1 MTRVVTRRLAL
12 PALSSSLSETF
23 LRRRTAS
30 SSLLVGNQGPLRNI
44 ITMAQPLASPSS
56 SYFLSSV
63 ARNNFLSEIDVINKY
78 SSNNDNKLSY
88 HSRAH
93 PQPTPVV
100 SIPIALHDLLND
112 AKRRNRRR
120 MRKWKQHQQKILKSQ
135 NQSPQPKK
143 GRTQGETT
151 TQTTATTKTTA
162 TEEKNDNS
170 TETATTTGTIASAAD
185 NSSSS
190 SSTKKIS
197 PTINLLD
204 ETIELVLNLN
214 LDPRKPGQA
223 LRGSLELP
231 HGTGKK
237 QQAIIVFTNQPA
249 LKQAAL
255 EAGAAY
261 AGGVDDSDT
270 LLDDLVQGKIPLTNI
285 QRAVA
290 TSKDVLPML
299 TKTPGLARLLG
310 PRGLMPNP
318 KDGTVMDQSTVSPQ
332 DVKEMV
338 ESQMA
343 GKEVMYKTEKEGIL
357 HIPVG
362 KASFG
367 MDKLLDNIGVLLKE
381 VFRIKPEQY
390 GKGKKKPSS
399 GKGTRY
405 LLKASVSS
413 TQGKGVALD
422 LRTLDPTSPFFLTYT
437 VEETRARTT
446 VRKDADESKEDQE
459 QQQVA

>member
-1 MTRVVTRRLAL
+1 M
-12 PALSSSLSETF
+12 
-23 LRRRTAS
+23 
-30 SSLLVGNQGPLRNI
+30 LLQ
-44 ITMAQPLASPSS
+44 
-56 SYFLSSV
+56 
-63 ARNNFLSEIDVINKY
+63 
-78 SSNNDNKLSY
+78 LSY

-93 PQPTPVV
+93 PRPTPLV
-100 SIPIALHDLLND
+100 SIAVALNDLLND

-120 MRKWKQHQQKILKSQ
+120 VRKWKQHQKKLLKTQ
-135 NQSPQPKK
+135 NQSQQQPEQ
-143 GRTQGETT
+143 GRTQAVTSPVAESTV
-151 TQTTATTKTTA
+151 A
-162 TEEKNDNS
+162 EKYDNS
-170 TETATTTGTIASAAD
+170 TETATTATGTTDSAAT
-185 NSSSS
+185 SSTTSTKS
-190 SSTKKIS
+190 SSTTS
-197 PTINLLD
+197 PKINLLD

-249 LKQAAL
+249 LKEAAL
-255 EAGAAY
+255 QAGAAY
-261 AGGVDDSDT
+261 AGGADDNDT

-290 TSKDVLPML
+290 TSKDVLPLL

-318 KDGTVMDQSTVSPQ
+318 KDGTVMDQNNVSPQ

-338 ESQMA
+338 ESRMA
-343 GKEVMYKTEKEGIL
+343 GKEVMYRTEKEGIL

-362 KASFG
+362 KVSFG
-367 MDKLLDNIGVLLKE
+367 MDKLLENIGVVLKE
-381 VFRIKPEQY
+381 VFRVKPEQY
-390 GKGKKKPSS
+390 GKGKKKSSS

-422 LRTLDPTSPFFLTYT
+422 LRTLDPTSLFFLTYT
-437 VEETRARTT
+437 LEESRALKAVQTN
-446 VRKDADESKEDQE
+446 ADKSKEESE